1 MKEAFGGFHLLGE
14 NSMHDP
20 CGAFFRHLEITEPSA
35 WHGPLAGLT
44 FGAKDLFDV
53 KGYVTGAGNPDWL
66 RTHGPAADTA
76 PAVGLLIEAGARLVA
91 KTITDELAFSLSG
104 ENIHYGTPL
113 NAAAPERIPGGS
125 SSGSAS
131 AVAGGLVD
139 FALGTDT
146 SGSIRIPASYCGLF
160 GLRPTHGR
168 ISVRGVVPL
177 APSFDTVGWLARD
190 ADVLYRVGRAL
201 LAEHSLSAHP
211 RRLLIAKDAFAL
223 ADLSVQ
229 NALQPSLAR
238 LGRHF
243 QTVATARLA
252 PASLESWA
260 GTELFLKNFEA
271 WQSHR
276 EWLDQIQPRLAP
288 EVASRYER
296 ASKVTA
302 AQRSAAQPQQR
313 TIRMHLLELLRDDT
327 VICLPTSPCI
337 APLKATPE
345 AALDEVRQRTL
356 MLTCPAGLGGL
367 PQITLPMAAVDGC
380 PAGISLLGGP
390 GQDLAL
396 LEFARHMG
404 SQT

>member
-1 MKEAFGGFHLLGE
+1 
-14 NSMHDP
+14 MHDP
-20 CGAFFRHLEITEPSA
+20 CGAFFRHLEIPEPGRSN
-35 WHGPLAGLT
+35 GPLAGLT

-76 PAVGLLIEAGARLVA
+76 PAIRLLLAAGARLVA

-104 ENIHYGTPL
+104 KNIHYGTPL

-168 ISVRGVVPL
+168 ISVHGVVPL
-177 APSFDTVGWLARD
+177 APSFDTVAWLARD

-201 LAEHSLSAHP
+201 LAEHSLPADP
-211 RRLLIAKDAFAL
+211 RRLLIAEDAFAL

-243 QTVATARLA
+243 QAVATARLA

-260 GTELFLKNFEA
+260 ETELFLKNYEA

-276 EWLDQIQPRLAP
+276 EWLDQIQPHLAP
-288 EVASRYER
+288 EVAYRFER

-302 AQRSAAQPQQR
+302 AQRTAAQPQQR

-345 AALDEVRQRTL
+345 ATLDEVRQRTL

-367 PQITLPMAAVDGC
+367 PQLTLPMAAVDGC
-380 PAGISLLGGP
+380 PAGISLLGAP
-390 GQDLAL
+390 GRDLAL

>member
-1 MKEAFGGFHLLGE
+1 
-14 NSMHDP
+14 MHDP
-20 CGAFFRHLEITEPSA
+20 CGAFFRHLEITEPGRSN
-35 WHGPLAGLT
+35 GPLAGLT

-53 KGYVTGAGNPDWL
+53 KGYPTGAGNPDWL
-66 RTHGPAADTA
+66 RTHGPATETA
-76 PAVGLLIEAGARLVA
+76 PAIQLLLEAGARLA
-91 KTITDELAFSLSG
+91 GKTITDELAFSLSG
-104 ENIHYGTPL
+104 KNIHYGTPL

-125 SSGSAS
+125 SSGSAA

-160 GLRPTHGR
+160 GLRPTHDR

-190 ADVLYRVGRAL
+190 ADVLYRVGQVL

-211 RRLLIAKDAFAL
+211 RRLLIAEDAFAL

-229 NALQPSLAR
+229 YALQPSLAR

-243 QTVATARLA
+243 QAVATARLA
-252 PASLESWA
+252 PVSLESWA
-260 GTELFLKNFEA
+260 GTELLLKDYEA

-276 EWLDQIQPRLAP
+276 EWLEQVQPRLAP
-288 EVASRYER
+288 EVANRFER

-302 AQRSAAQPQQR
+302 AQRSAAQPQQP

-356 MLTCPAGLGGL
+356 MLTCLAGLGGL

-380 PAGISLLGGP
+380 PAGISLLGAP
-390 GQDLAL
+390 GRDLAL
-396 LEFARHMG
+396 LEFARQMG